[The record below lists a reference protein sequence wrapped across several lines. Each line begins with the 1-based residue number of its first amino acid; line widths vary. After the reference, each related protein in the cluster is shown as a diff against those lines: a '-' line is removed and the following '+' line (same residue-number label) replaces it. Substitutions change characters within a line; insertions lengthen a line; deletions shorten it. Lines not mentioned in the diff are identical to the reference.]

1 MKHILFALFL
11 SFTACFAFA
20 QSTDVAHETINA
32 QGVEQVKFDL
42 GTKDVVVKTTKGSR
56 IIVESR
62 VTISIANET
71 LLKYLIDS
79 GRYGV
84 ENNIDA
90 SSGVMTIARKRS
102 KNVLIV
108 KGQEC
113 EEKFSFTIFLPE
125 GIKFTESSSASNN

>member
-1 MKHILFALFL
+1 MNHIIFALLF

-20 QSTDVAHETINA
+20 QSTDVAHETVNA

-42 GTKDVVVKTTKGSR
+42 GTKDVIIKTTKGSR

-62 VTISIANET
+62 VTISLSNET

-84 ENNIDA
+84 ESAIDA
-90 SSGVMTIARKRS
+90 STGVMTIARKRT

-125 GIKFTESSSASNN
+125 GIKFSESSSASNN

>member
-11 SFTACFAFA
+11 SFTTCFAFA

-84 ENNIDA
+84 ETNIDA
-90 SSGVMTIARKRS
+90 SSGVMTITRKRN